1 MDSEEKIVIAFLFK
15 RSGKSKLKESEIY
28 LPLSLELGWF
38 STKEA
43 RQFIEYA
50 IKQKLLIKKEGLLT
64 PSFDVEKIDIT
75 VGFSPSKST
84 FTVKEMDKEEEDVF
98 QKIVNHIVE
107 KTDHTYEEIIK
118 EINRIQ
124 EEKKII
130 PEVASLLLAKE
141 FNINVEDSLD
151 VVEKRIFRENEE

>member
-1 MDSEEKIVIAFLFK
+1 MDSEEEIVIAFLFK

-38 STKEA
+38 PTKDA

-50 IKQKLLIKKEGLLT
+50 IKQKLLTKKEGLLT
-64 PSFDVEKIDIT
+64 PSFDVEKIDIP

-84 FTVKEMDKEEEDVF
+84 FNVEESKVEEDVF
-98 QKIVNHIVE
+98 QKIVNRIIE
-107 KTDHTYEEIIK
+107 KTNHTYEEIIK
-118 EINRIQ
+118 EIKQIQ

-130 PEVASLLLAKE
+130 PEVAALLLAKE
-141 FNINVEDSLD
+141 FNIDVEDSFD
-151 VVEKRIFRENEE
+151 AVEKIIFRENVE

>member
-1 MDSEEKIVIAFLFK
+1 LKALDSEEEIVIAFIFK

-50 IKQKLLIKKEGLLT
+50 IKQKLLIEKEGLLT
-64 PSFDVEKIDIT
+64 PSFDVEKIDIA

-84 FTVKEMDKEEEDVF
+84 FTVKEKGEEDDVF
-98 QKIVNHIVE
+98 QRIVNRIIE
-107 KTDHTYEEIIK
+107 KTNYTHEEIIQN
-118 EINRIQ
+118 INRIQ
-124 EEKKII
+124 EEKNII
-130 PEVASLLLAKE
+130 PEVAALLLAKE
-141 FNINVEDSLD
+141 FNVNVEDSLD
-151 VVEKRIFRENEE
+151 AVEKRIF

>member
-1 MDSEEKIVIAFLFK
+1 MDSEEEIVIAFLFK

-38 STKEA
+38 PTKDA

-50 IKQKLLIKKEGLLT
+50 IKQKLLTKKEGLLT
-64 PSFDVEKIDIT
+64 PSFDVEKIDIP

-84 FTVKEMDKEEEDVF
+84 FNVEESKVEEDVF
-98 QKIVNHIVE
+98 QKIVNRIIE
-107 KTDHTYEEIIK
+107 KTNHTYEEIIK
-118 EINRIQ
+118 EIKQIQ

-130 PEVASLLLAKE
+130 PEVAALLLAKE
-141 FNINVEDSLD
+141 FNIYVEDSFD
-151 VVEKRIFRENEE
+151 AVEKIIFRENVE

>member
-1 MDSEEKIVIAFLFK
+1 LDSEEEIVIAFLFK

-38 STKEA
+38 PTKDA

-50 IKQKLLIKKEGLLT
+50 IKQKLLTKKEGLLT
-64 PSFDVEKIDIT
+64 PSFDVEKIDIP

-84 FTVKEMDKEEEDVF
+84 FNVEESKVEEDVF
-98 QKIVNHIVE
+98 QKIVNRIIE
-107 KTDHTYEEIIK
+107 KTNHTYEEIIK
-118 EINRIQ
+118 EIKQIQ

-130 PEVASLLLAKE
+130 PEVAALLLAKE
-141 FNINVEDSLD
+141 FNIDVEDSFD
-151 VVEKRIFRENEE
+151 AVEKIIFRENVE

>member
-1 MDSEEKIVIAFLFK
+1 LDSEEEIVIAFLFK

-38 STKEA
+38 PTKDA

-50 IKQKLLIKKEGLLT
+50 IKQKLLTKKEGLLT
-64 PSFDVEKIDIT
+64 PSFDVEKIDIP

-84 FTVKEMDKEEEDVF
+84 FNVEESKVEEDVF
-98 QKIVNHIVE
+98 QKIVNRIIE
-107 KTDHTYEEIIK
+107 KTNHTYEEIIK
-118 EINRIQ
+118 EIKQIQ

-130 PEVASLLLAKE
+130 PEVAALLLAKE
-141 FNINVEDSLD
+141 FNIYVEDSFD
-151 VVEKRIFRENEE
+151 AVEKIIFRENVE

>member
-1 MDSEEKIVIAFLFK
+1 MDSEDKIVIAFIFK

-64 PSFDVEKIDIT
+64 PSFDVEKIDIA

-84 FTVKEMDKEEEDVF
+84 FTVKERDEEEDVI
-98 QKIVNHIVE
+98 QKIINRIIE

-124 EEKKII
+124 EEKRII
-130 PEVASLLLAKE
+130 PQVAVLLLAKE
-141 FNINVEDSLD
+141 FNLNVEDSLD
-151 VVEKRIFRENEE
+151 AVEKRIFIENVE